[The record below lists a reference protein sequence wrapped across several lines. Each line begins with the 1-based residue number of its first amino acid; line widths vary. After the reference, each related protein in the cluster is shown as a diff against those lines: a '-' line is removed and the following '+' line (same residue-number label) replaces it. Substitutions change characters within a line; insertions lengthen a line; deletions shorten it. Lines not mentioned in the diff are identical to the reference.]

1 MRTTVHIARASC
13 ILFACAAMLL
23 LPACGRQE
31 PVDTQGV
38 PEITV
43 TSPTPTKAIDAVRL
57 SADQQ
62 ACVKAGNK
70 LAFNFLYQLHK
81 NHPGNLICSP
91 LSLQYALGMTANG
104 ASGQTLTEML
114 AAMGYGPDG
123 LSALNAYCHLL
134 LEELPA
140 LDLDVTLKLTDAM
153 LVSDEYPVLPSF
165 KQTIE
170 SQYYAAVENMPFT
183 KPDAVAYRIN
193 TWASNSTNGFIN
205 KLLEPGDITP
215 DMVAFLMNALYF
227 KAQWAKNG
235 GEPLFNP
242 DFTRDED
249 FFLGGC
255 DVLSVPMMHAS
266 VYFPYAEM
274 DGFRVLAIPY
284 ASGKFFFYIL
294 LPNDVEVGDPIE
306 DKPGKDDFCD
316 FDVLCKCLPTLDW
329 SAITASLKSEKN
341 VYLSLPRFDA
351 ECFFDLENE
360 LRALGIN
367 LPFEGNAQFDRMF
380 TAGGGFHIGRVIQ
393 KARISLAEWGTE
405 AAAVTVVAMEKNSMP
420 GDKQVEFV
428 CNRPFVYAIG
438 ERTSGTLLFTGIYCG
453 KAE

>member
-23 LPACGRQE
+23 LPACGRQD

-43 TSPTPTKAIDAVRL
+43 TSPMPTKAIDAVHL
-57 SADQQ
+57 TAEQQ

-153 LVSDEYPVLPSF
+153 LVSDEYPVLSSF

-170 SQYYAAVENMPFT
+170 QQYYAAVENMPFT

-255 DVLSVPMMHAS
+255 DVLSVPMMHTNND
-266 VYFPYAEM
+266 FPYAELE
-274 DGFRVLAIPY
+274 GFRVLAIPY
-284 ASGKFFFYIL
+284 AGGKFFFYIL
-294 LPNDVEVGDPIE
+294 LPNNVEGGDPPE
-306 DKPGKDDFCD
+306 DYQRPAGFFDFEM
-316 FDVLCKCLPTLDW
+316 LCKSLPTLDW
-329 SAITASLKSEKN
+329 GAITTVLRTGPEIR
-341 VYLSLPRFDA
+341 LSLPRFDA

-420 GDKQVEFV
+420 IDKPVEFI

-438 ERTSGTLLFTGIYCG
+438 DSTSNTILFTGVYQG
-453 KAE
+453 SVE

>member
-1 MRTTVHIARASC
+1 MKPIVYI
-13 ILFACAAMLL
+13 ACAAMLL

-43 TSPTPTKAIDAVRL
+43 TSPVPTKAIDAVHL
-57 SADQQ
+57 TAEQQ

-70 LAFNFLYQLHK
+70 LAFNFLYQLCK
-81 NHPGNLICSP
+81 SHPGNLICSP

-153 LVSDEYPVLPSF
+153 LVSDEFPVLPSF

-193 TWASNSTNGFIN
+193 TWASNSTNGFIS
-205 KLLEPGDITP
+205 KLLEPQDITP

-227 KAQWAKNG
+227 KAKWAKNG

-242 DFTRDED
+242 DATYKED
-249 FFLGGC
+249 FYPGGC
-255 DVLSVPMMHAS
+255 DVLSVSMMHTS
-266 VYFPYAEM
+266 GCFPYAKM
-274 DGFRVLAIPY
+274 DGFRVLALPY
-284 ASGKFFFYIL
+284 AGGKFFFYIL
-294 LPNDVEVGDPIE
+294 LPNDVEGGDPPE
-306 DKPGKDDFCD
+306 DYQRPSVF
-316 FDVLCKCLPTLDW
+316 FDYEMLCKRLPTLDW
-329 SAITASLKSEKN
+329 GAITASLKTGTN
-341 VYLSLPRFDA
+341 VRLSLPRFDA

-367 LPFEGNAQFDRMF
+367 LPFEGGAQFDRMF

-420 GDKQVEFV
+420 GGDKPVEFI
-428 CNRPFVYAIG
+428 CNHPFVYAIG
-438 ERTSGTLLFTGIYCG
+438 DSTSNTLLFTGVYQG
-453 KAE
+453 NVE